1 MNTPPVELEGAGKR
15 YVKYEDV
22 PMLLSSVRRWVGG
35 TRRSAFWALRDVDLA
50 VHRGESVGVIG
61 PNGSGKSTMLRLIAG
76 VTAPTEGRVAVRGTV
91 APMISVGV
99 GFHPELSG
107 RENVHVNG
115 SILGLTREEVAERF
129 DRIVA
134 FAEMEEFIDT
144 PIKFYSSGMLVRLG
158 FAVAVEVEPE
168 VLLVDEVLSVGD
180 IGFQIRCF
188 DRMAGMRE
196 RGTTMVVVSHNMDA
210 VRRLCDRTLVLDRGR
225 VVEEGATDAAISTY
239 HELLSLRGPG
249 AAPDRDAPTGHAATV
264 RSQRLV
270 GPEGPTAHA
279 TSGDEVTLEAEV
291 SFERSVDDP
300 LFTVTVDTA
309 DGVRAFGTSTGLGTT
324 GRFEAGT
331 SAVVRTRL
339 RLSLAP
345 GTYTLQCAV
354 LAGGGV
360 APLAPIAH
368 HANPISVYVSGP
380 SDITGVAALPADM
393 AVERPP
399 PS

>member
-1 MNTPPVELEGAGKR
+1 MPPVELDGAGKR

-22 PMLLSSVRRWVGG
+22 PLLISSIRRWAGG

-50 VHRGESVGVIG
+50 VRRGESVGVIG
-61 PNGSGKSTMLRLIAG
+61 PNGSGKSTLLRLIAG

-115 SILGLTREEVAERF
+115 SILGLTREQVAERF

-180 IGFQIRCF
+180 IGFQMRCF
-188 DRMAGMRE
+188 DRMADMRE
-196 RGTTMVVVSHNMDA
+196 RGTTMVVVSHNLDA
-210 VRRLCDRTLVLDRGR
+210 VRRLCDRTLVLDRGH
-225 VVEEGATDAAISTY
+225 VVDEGATDAAISTY

-249 AAPDRDAPTGHAATV
+249 PGPDRDAPSGPAATV
-264 RSQRLV
+264 RSLRV
-270 GPEGPTAHA
+270 IGPDGPTAHVA
-279 TSGDEVTLEAEV
+279 SGDEVTLEAEV
-291 SFERSVDDP
+291 SFKRSIEDP
-300 LFTVTVDTA
+300 LFTVTVETA
-309 DGVRAFGTSTGLGTT
+309 DGVRAFGTHAGLGTT
-324 GRFEAGT
+324 GRFDAGAT
-331 SAVVRTRL
+331 AVVRTRL
-339 RLSLAP
+339 RLALAP

-360 APLAPIAH
+360 NPLAPVAH
-368 HANPISVYVSGP
+368 HARPVSVYISGP
-380 SDITGVAALPADM
+380 SDVTGVAALPADI
-393 AVERPP
+393 AVDRTP